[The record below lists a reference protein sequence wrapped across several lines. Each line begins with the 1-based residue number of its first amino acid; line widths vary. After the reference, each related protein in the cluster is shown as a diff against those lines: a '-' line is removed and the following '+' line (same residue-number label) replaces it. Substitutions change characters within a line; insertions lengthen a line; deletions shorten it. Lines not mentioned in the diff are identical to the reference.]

1 MNTKFSFKHLF
12 PHPESIPKKPLR
24 HVYHWWFALV
34 LISASLFVLSLATH
48 SFVFWRAVQGSLFSS
63 DSGTEGMATG
73 DLDRSELRR
82 VLENVERRA
91 QDAKRLQESPPA
103 IESLGTPAVK

>member
-1 MNTKFSFKHLF
+1 MNIKFSFKRLF
-12 PHPESIPKKPLR
+12 PKPESVPKKPLR

-63 DSGTEGMATG
+63 ESGVGGATTG
-73 DLDRSELRR
+73 DLDRSELHR
-82 VLENVERRA
+82 VLEDVERRT
-91 QDAKRLQESPPA
+91 QDAKRLRESPPA